1 MKMEKRYIDPLGY
14 QHAQWRLAKS
24 ICDSGWRPDIMIA
37 LWRGGA
43 AVGVSVHEFLSF
55 HGWRFE
61 HVCVKCSSYA
71 NIGERMDQIEF
82 DEVAEFVF
90 SKIQAGKKVLVVDDV
105 FDTGKT
111 IEAISRRL
119 SHTQMRSACVYWKK
133 KNNLTAISPDWYA
146 EETDEWLVFPHEMQ
160 GLSPGEIVRKDPFL
174 A

>member
-1 MKMEKRYIDPLGY
+1 
-14 QHAQWRLAKS
+14 
-24 ICDSGWRPDIMIA
+24 
-37 LWRGGA
+37 
-43 AVGVSVHEFLSF
+43 
-55 HGWRFE
+55 
-61 HVCVKCSSYA
+61 
-71 NIGERMDQIEF
+71 MDRIEF

-119 SHTQMRSACVYWKK
+119 SHTQMRNACVYWKK
-133 KNNLTAISPDWYA
+133 KNNLTAISPDWFA
-146 EETDEWLVFPHEMQ
+146 EETDEWLVLPHEMQ